1 VLVVVLRPRRI
12 RCLRSN
18 ELTAQSS
25 CGKVRLRL
33 LSQHKRPVFRGRP
46 RGRARERFPNF
57 GFWLKRRSWNGE
69 TFIQSAWV
77 LPTLT
82 RVPNPENCTLPSLT
96 RQWVSFMLTQQK
108 LDFIQLRLM
117 SWVNRWYSA
126 GSPRM
131 SKQRLLQRL
140 VASLATNHGVQPK
153 QTEIWQRLKSLTPRE
168 VDVLC
173 YVLGGQLNKQ
183 IAAELGIGEK
193 TIKVHR
199 GHVMEKLGVQ
209 SSGQLLAMVL
219 RVVLTD

>member
-1 VLVVVLRPRRI
+1 VPTSSTGGVSCFPAPGRWESFSTRGASSTPLLREHLQ
-12 RCLRSN
+12 LRGN
-18 ELTAQSS
+18 DGE
-25 CGKVRLRL
+25 
-33 LSQHKRPVFRGRP
+33 LSQSICHAG
-46 RGRARERFPNF
+46 
-57 GFWLKRRSWNGE
+57 
-69 TFIQSAWV
+69 
-77 LPTLT
+77 
-82 RVPNPENCTLPSLT
+82 
-96 RQWVSFMLTQQK
+96 
-108 LDFIQLRLM
+108 
-117 SWVNRWYSA
+117 YSA
-126 GSPRM
+126 GSTRM
-131 SKQRLLQRL
+131 SKQKLLRRL

-219 RVVLTD
+219 TRR